1 MGGEAAFSSC
11 MCKYQAAALLHLD
24 KSSDG
29 YRGDVMLMR
38 AKTGTL
44 ASNPDDVVLSSR
56 SLSQMHVYPL
66 FLKKNFATAVIPN
79 FTVTTDQ
86 MAAEHLC
93 WRTDAVAVKLGG
105 SPLNSK
111 EGFNIFPNCIFT
123 PR

>member
-1 MGGEAAFSSC
+1 MFICVSQRWEPEVGASGGEAAFSSC

-66 FLKKNFATAVIPN
+66 FLKKF
-79 FTVTTDQ
+79 
-86 MAAEHLC
+86 C
-93 WRTDAVAVKLGG
+93 
-105 SPLNSK
+105 NSCNP
-111 EGFNIFPNCIFT
+111 EFHRDN
-123 PR
+123 